1 MSSSLRVNTIV
12 PSTGTNVA
20 IGTANGTVTFT
31 DSVNFVL
38 GTGSSIFSPASNT
51 LTFGTNDA
59 ERLRLTSGGSVA
71 IGVNSP
77 SDKLHVGGN
86 NAFIRVDRPNGNPGL
101 TLIYNSTN
109 STRADIDVT
118 TGGDLRFA
126 TNDSTER
133 LRITSAGNIGVK
145 VTNPDLTLH
154 VNGVNAL
161 PSTSGSTP
169 TGHLTLRA
177 KAQSSS
183 HGMFMGVSNAS
194 PWSSWIQAQDANNNA
209 TNYPLLLNP
218 NGGNVGVNVT
228 NPSTSL
234 HVAGSLTL
242 EEASAT
248 GNAWTYYKNADRTWL
263 VGIRGSSNDALSFYD
278 LTTDV
283 ERLRITSDGKLGA
296 GTASPNH
303 RLTLHNSGTGT
314 FDALNITS
322 GLTNSVGL
330 QLGIDSASNV
340 FFWHTANGGI
350 KFATNNV
357 ERMRVTNNGIT
368 FNGDTAAANALDD
381 YEEGNFTPIVRGRTT
396 AGTASYGRTAVG
408 KYTKV
413 GRMVSVIVDMVFSGA
428 NGNGNVEIAGLPFA
442 AHSGPYVRFAG
453 DVTLLTAGL
462 SWSNQIACYIN
473 DNNSHFWITNTPTSG
488 NYSFVNI
495 NSNTTEILLHCTYM
509 VS

>member
-133 LRITSAGNIGVK
+133 LRITSAGLIGIGTVS
-145 VTNPDLTLH
+145 PSGPIH
-154 VNGVNAL
+154 VHVASGTQRSYLEASASHSFL
-161 PSTSGSTP
+161 RLKSGST
-169 TGHLTLRA
+169 
-177 KAQSSS
+177 SYNS
-183 HGMFMGVSNAS
+183 GVEFFSGASN
-194 PWSSWIQAQDANNNA
+194 IANI
-209 TNYPLLLNP
+209 
-218 NGGNVGVNVT
+218 NGLGAGGLQFEVN
-228 NPSTSL
+228 
-234 HVAGSLTL
+234 GS
-242 EEASAT
+242 
-248 GNAWTYYKNADRTWL
+248 
-263 VGIRGSSNDALSFYD
+263 
-278 LTTDV
+278 
-283 ERLRITSDGKLGA
+283 ERLRITSAGLIRVPDNGKFTCGA
-296 GTASPNH
+296 GDDLQIYHNGSHSFVENSTGELLIRAKAGENSINCNPDGSIELFHDNSKKFETVSNGTQTTGRVFLNGTNGGFDYNNTAH
-303 RLTLHNSGTGT
+303 TLEYLVNGSTHSELNTGAYVPQGTKNLGSNAKRWGT
-314 FDALNITS
+314 LYLST
-322 GLTNSVGL
+322 
-330 QLGIDSASNV
+330 GIDFGANSN
-340 FFWHTANGGI
+340 
-350 KFATNNV
+350 
-357 ERMRVTNNGIT
+357 
-368 FNGDTAAANALDD
+368 AAGMTSEVLDD

-473 DNNSHFWITNTPTSG
+473 DTNSHFWITNTPTSG

>member
-368 FNGDTAAANALDD
+368 FNGDTACCKRSRRL
-381 YEEGNFTPIVRGRTT
+381 
-396 AGTASYGRTAVG
+396 
-408 KYTKV
+408 
-413 GRMVSVIVDMVFSGA
+413 
-428 NGNGNVEIAGLPFA
+428 
-442 AHSGPYVRFAG
+442 
-453 DVTLLTAGL
+453 
-462 SWSNQIACYIN
+462 
-473 DNNSHFWITNTPTSG
+473 
-488 NYSFVNI
+488 
-495 NSNTTEILLHCTYM
+495 
-509 VS
+509 

>member
-1 MSSSLRVNTIV
+1 MSSRLRVNTIV

-59 ERLRLTSGGSVA
+59 ERLRITSGGSVA

-133 LRITSAGNIGVK
+133 LRITSAGLIGIGTVS
-145 VTNPDLTLH
+145 PSGPIHAH
-154 VNGVNAL
+154 VASGTQRSYLEASAAHSFL
-161 PSTSGSTP
+161 RLKSGST
-169 TGHLTLRA
+169 
-177 KAQSSS
+177 SYNS
-183 HGMFMGVSNAS
+183 GVEFFSGASN
-194 PWSSWIQAQDANNNA
+194 IANI
-209 TNYPLLLNP
+209 
-218 NGGNVGVNVT
+218 NGLGAGGLQFEVN
-228 NPSTSL
+228 
-234 HVAGSLTL
+234 GS
-242 EEASAT
+242 
-248 GNAWTYYKNADRTWL
+248 
-263 VGIRGSSNDALSFYD
+263 
-278 LTTDV
+278 
-283 ERLRITSDGKLGA
+283 ERLRITSAGLIRVPDNGKFTCGA
-296 GTASPNH
+296 GDDLQIYHNGSHSFVENSTGELLIRAKAGENSINCNPDGSIELFHDNSKKFETVSNGTQTTGRVFLNGTNGGFDYNNTAH
-303 RLTLHNSGTGT
+303 TLEYLVNGSTHSELNTGAYVPQGTKNLGSNAKRWGT
-314 FDALNITS
+314 LYLST
-322 GLTNSVGL
+322 
-330 QLGIDSASNV
+330 GIDFGANSN
-340 FFWHTANGGI
+340 
-350 KFATNNV
+350 
-357 ERMRVTNNGIT
+357 
-368 FNGDTAAANALDD
+368 AAGMTSEVLDD

-473 DNNSHFWITNTPTSG
+473 DTNSHFWITNTPTSG

>member
-133 LRITSAGNIGVK
+133 LRITSAGLIGIGTVS
-145 VTNPDLTLH
+145 PSGPIHAH
-154 VNGVNAL
+154 VASGTQRSYLEASASHSFL
-161 PSTSGSTP
+161 RLKSGST
-169 TGHLTLRA
+169 
-177 KAQSSS
+177 SYNS
-183 HGMFMGVSNAS
+183 GVEFFSGASN
-194 PWSSWIQAQDANNNA
+194 IANI
-209 TNYPLLLNP
+209 
-218 NGGNVGVNVT
+218 NGLGAGGLQFEVN
-228 NPSTSL
+228 
-234 HVAGSLTL
+234 GS
-242 EEASAT
+242 
-248 GNAWTYYKNADRTWL
+248 
-263 VGIRGSSNDALSFYD
+263 
-278 LTTDV
+278 
-283 ERLRITSDGKLGA
+283 ERLRITSAGLIRVPDNGKFTCGA
-296 GTASPNH
+296 GDDLQIYHNGSHSFVENSTGELLIRAKAGENSINCNPDGSIELFHDNSKKFETVSNGTQTTGRVFLNGTNGGFDYNNTAH
-303 RLTLHNSGTGT
+303 TLEYLVNGSTHSELNTGAYVPQGTKNLGSNAKRWGT
-314 FDALNITS
+314 LYLST
-322 GLTNSVGL
+322 
-330 QLGIDSASNV
+330 GIDFGANSN
-340 FFWHTANGGI
+340 
-350 KFATNNV
+350 
-357 ERMRVTNNGIT
+357 
-368 FNGDTAAANALDD
+368 AAGMTSEVLDD

>member
-133 LRITSAGNIGVK
+133 LRITSAGLIGIGTVS
-145 VTNPDLTLH
+145 PSGPIH
-154 VNGVNAL
+154 VHVASGTQRSYLEASASHSFL
-161 PSTSGSTP
+161 RLKSGST
-169 TGHLTLRA
+169 
-177 KAQSSS
+177 SYNS
-183 HGMFMGVSNAS
+183 GVEFFSGASN
-194 PWSSWIQAQDANNNA
+194 IANI
-209 TNYPLLLNP
+209 
-218 NGGNVGVNVT
+218 NGLGAGGLQFEVN
-228 NPSTSL
+228 
-234 HVAGSLTL
+234 GS
-242 EEASAT
+242 
-248 GNAWTYYKNADRTWL
+248 
-263 VGIRGSSNDALSFYD
+263 
-278 LTTDV
+278 
-283 ERLRITSDGKLGA
+283 ERLRITSAGLIRVPDNGKFTCGA
-296 GTASPNH
+296 GDDLQIYHNGSHSFVENSTGELLIRAKAGENSINCNPDGSIELFHDNSKKFETVSNGTQTTGRVFLNGTNGGFDYNNTAH
-303 RLTLHNSGTGT
+303 TLEYLVNGSTHSELNTGAYVPQGTKNLGSNAKRWGT
-314 FDALNITS
+314 LYLST
-322 GLTNSVGL
+322 
-330 QLGIDSASNV
+330 GIDFGANSN
-340 FFWHTANGGI
+340 
-350 KFATNNV
+350 
-357 ERMRVTNNGIT
+357 
-368 FNGDTAAANALDD
+368 AAGMTSEVLDD